1 MSITEQIHEAEAEYR
16 HMQAIEHQRKAAEAA
31 YVLARLYQEAGDTE
45 MSKQYA
51 RQSIALFTQAGGTDT
66 LEVLHHVIRAWR
78 VSNCQI
84 LSMKGSFDRHSTSN
98 DFPTANTISTRVHRL
113 AHRCTP
119 VGIV

>member
-51 RQSIALFTQAGGTDT
+51 SLAGVQLPNLIHEGVVRQAFHL
-66 LEVLHHVIRAWR
+66 
-78 VSNCQI
+78 
-84 LSMKGSFDRHSTSN
+84 
-98 DFPTANTISTRVHRL
+98 
-113 AHRCTP
+113 
-119 VGIV
+119 

>member
-51 RQSIALFTQAGGTDT
+51 RQSIALFIQAGGTDT
-66 LEVLHHVIRAWR
+66 LEGATPRY
-78 VSNCQI
+78 
-84 LSMKGSFDRHSTSN
+84 TS
-98 DFPTANTISTRVHRL
+98 L
-113 AHRCTP
+113 AGVQLPNLIHEGVVRQAFHL
-119 VGIV
+119 